1 MKEVSLKLSIDEANA
16 VLNALGNLPFVQ
28 VNQLINKIQLQA
40 GQQLN
45 GNGSGNGEDSSQKKE
60 KVK

>member
-1 MKEVSLKLSIDEANA
+1 MKEINLKLTVDEANA
-16 VLNALGNLPFVQ
+16 VLNALGNLPFVK
-28 VNQLINKIQLQA
+28 VNQLISKIQLQA

-45 GNGSGNGEDSSQKKE
+45 GTLKEEEKKAVKE

>member
-28 VNQLINKIQLQA
+28 VNQLISKIQLQA

-45 GNGSGNGEDSSQKKE
+45 GNGSGSGEGSSQKKE